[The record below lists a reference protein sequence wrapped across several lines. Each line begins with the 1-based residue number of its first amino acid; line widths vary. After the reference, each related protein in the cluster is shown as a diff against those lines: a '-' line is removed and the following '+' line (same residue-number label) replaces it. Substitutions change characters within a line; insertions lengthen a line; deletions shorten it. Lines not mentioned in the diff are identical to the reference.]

1 MDEVDDNRRASLW
14 RLAAPVRGQLV
25 LSGVLPGGAGNR
37 TSGPARLGGW
47 AGRSAVLVAGV
58 SVLVVTGVLSLLVG
72 AGGLSAGEVFATLR
86 EGPGGSQVAIIVWD
100 MRVTRTLV
108 AAIVG
113 TALGVAGA
121 LMQAMTR
128 NPLADPG
135 LLGVTAGAGL
145 AVVITSGAFGVTAF
159 LANVWPALIGA
170 LVVSLAVYAIGFA
183 APNGSPTTLVLAGV
197 AITSALTG
205 IATGLAL
212 IDPTRF
218 NALRTWMA
226 GSVQGKDMDVI
237 AQVSILIALGLVIA
251 FLVARPLSQLA
262 LGDDLARALGVHVG
276 ATRIAGGAA
285 ILVLSGVGTAAS
297 GPIAFIGL
305 MVPHLARALVGPNLA
320 WALAYSGVAGAV
332 VLVVAD
338 VAARLVIWP
347 AEAPAGL
354 LTAIIGAP
362 VLAVLARGTKR

>member
-1 MDEVDDNRRASLW
+1 V
-14 RLAAPVRGQLV
+14 LV
-25 LSGVLPGGAGNR
+25 TGVL
-37 TSGPARLGGW
+37 L
-47 AGRSAVLVAGV
+47 LVAMA
-58 SVLVVTGVLSLLVG
+58 VLSLLVG
-72 AGGLSAGEVFATLR
+72 AGGLSPHQVIETLR
-86 EGPGGSQVAIIVWD
+86 AGPDESQSAIIVWD

-113 TALGVAGA
+113 TALGIAGA

-145 AVVITSGAFGVTAF
+145 AVVITSGVFGVTAF
-159 LANVWPALIGA
+159 WSNVWPALLGA
-170 LVVSLAVYAIGFA
+170 LVVSVAVYMIGFTA
-183 APNGSPTTLVLAGV
+183 GHDSPTTLVLAGV

-218 NALRTWMA
+218 NTLRAWMA
-226 GSVQGKDMDVI
+226 GSVQGRDLDAIASVALLIGVGVIIAFFI
-237 AQVSILIALGLVIA
+237 AQ
-251 FLVARPLSQLA
+251 PLSHLA
-262 LGDDLARALGVHVG
+262 LGDDLARALGVHVA
-276 ATRIAGGAA
+276 ATRIAAGAA
-285 ILVLSGVGTAAS
+285 ILLLAGVGTAAS

-305 MVPHLARALVGPNLA
+305 MVPHLARALVGPNLK
-320 WALAYSGVAGAV
+320 WAFAYSGVAGAII
-332 VLVVAD
+332 LVTAD
-338 VAARLVIWP
+338 IVARLVIWP

-362 VLAVLARGTKR
+362 VLAALARGAMR

>member
-1 MDEVDDNRRASLW
+1 
-14 RLAAPVRGQLV
+14 
-25 LSGVLPGGAGNR
+25 
-37 TSGPARLGGW
+37 
-47 AGRSAVLVAGV
+47 
-58 SVLVVTGVLSLLVG
+58 
-72 AGGLSAGEVFATLR
+72 
-86 EGPGGSQVAIIVWD
+86 VAIVVWD

-108 AAIVG
+108 AAVVG
-113 TALGVAGA
+113 MALGIAGA

-145 AVVITSGAFGVTAF
+145 AVIITSGFFGVTAF
-159 LANVWPALIGA
+159 LSNVWPALIGA

-183 APNGSPTTLVLAGV
+183 SGKDSPTTLVLAGV

-205 IATGLAL
+205 VATGLAL

-226 GSVQGKDMDVI
+226 GSVQGRDLDVI
-237 AQVSILIALGLVIA
+237 AHVCILIAVGVVIA
-251 FLVARPLSQLA
+251 FLVAQPLSQLV
-262 LGDDLARALGVHVG
+262 LGDDVARALGVHVG
-276 ATRIAGGAA
+276 ATRVAGGAA
-285 ILVLSGVGTAAS
+285 ILLLAGVGTAAS

-305 MVPHLARALVGPNLA
+305 MVPHLARVLVGPNLT
-320 WALAYSGVAGAV
+320 WAFAYSGVAGAF

-338 VAARLVIWP
+338 IAARLVVWP

-362 VLAVLARGTKR
+362 VLAVLARGAMR

>member
-1 MDEVDDNRRASLW
+1 MPVDAPARATVRASH
-14 RLAAPVRGQLV
+14 RGA
-25 LSGVLPGGAGNR
+25 S
-37 TSGPARLGGW
+37 ARLGGW

-58 SVLVVTGVLSLLVG
+58 VSLVVLGVLSLLVG
-72 AGGLSAGEVFATLR
+72 AGGLTVHEVFETLR
-86 EGPGGSQVAIIVWD
+86 AGHDGSRSAIVVWD

-108 AAIVG
+108 AALVG
-113 TALGVAGA
+113 MALGIAGA

-145 AVVITSGAFGVTAF
+145 AVIITSGFFGVTAF
-159 LANVWPALIGA
+159 LTNVWPALVGA

-183 APNGSPTTLVLAGV
+183 AGRDSPMTLVLAGV

-205 IATGLAL
+205 VATGLAL
-212 IDPTRF
+212 IDPARF

-226 GSVQGKDMDVI
+226 GSVQGRDLDTVG
-237 AQVSILIALGLVIA
+237 QVAILIGIGAVIA
-251 FLVARPLSQLA
+251 FLVAQPLSQLA
-262 LGDDLARALGVHVG
+262 LGDDVARALGVHVG
-276 ATRIAGGAA
+276 ATRVAGGAA
-285 ILVLSGVGTAAS
+285 ILLLAGVGTAAS

-305 MVPHLARALVGPNLA
+305 MVPHLARVLVGPNLR
-320 WALAYSGVAGAV
+320 WAFGYSGVAGAI

-338 VAARLVIWP
+338 IAARLVVWP

-362 VLAVLARGTKR
+362 VLVALARGAMR